1 MDSDAR
7 GKQALYGLF
16 ASVRN
21 AKEAALLLEDIL
33 TPRELSSVAE
43 RWKLIQALSSG
54 MKQREINKK
63 LKISISKITRGSR
76 ALRYGKGG
84 FALFIKRMKK
94 AAK

>member
-1 MDSDAR
+1 MNSGAR
-7 GKQALYGLF
+7 GRQALHGLF

-21 AKEAALLLEDIL
+21 AKEAELLLEDIL

-43 RWKLIQALSSG
+43 RWRLVQALTSG
-54 MKQREINKK
+54 MKQRDINKK

-76 ALRYGKGG
+76 ALRYGRGG
-84 FALFIKRMKK
+84 FALFIKRVKK